1 MRRWILKRAQAKPAA
16 DFSDQ
21 TPLLE
26 TGILSSL
33 DVVELV
39 LFLENLRGSEVDV
52 DRIEPESLHSID
64 TLYENFLRAASG

>member
-52 DRIEPESLHSID
+52 DRIEPESLHNID
-64 TLYENFLRAASG
+64 TLYENFLRGVSG

>member
-1 MRRWILKRAQAKPAA
+1 MRRWILKRAQGKPVGE
-16 DFSDQ
+16 FSDQ
-21 TPLLE
+21 TPILE

-52 DRIEPESLHSID
+52 DRIEPESLQSID
-64 TLYENFLRAASG
+64 TLYENFFRTPAG